1 MWRTV
6 LWFLVAF
13 TTPTLTYLG
22 DQPISAGSVCSP
34 PTELHHESI
43 VVAVPFLSFVLFFF
57 YFCIEV
63 LILRHFYSLRLVS
76 ISSSFLLGTGVCAQS
91 SRELCWLAYKGFS
104 VINESGISGS
114 ILDTVTIMTV

>member
-43 VVAVPFLSFVLFFF
+43 VVAVLFF
-57 YFCIEV
+57 
-63 LILRHFYSLRLVS
+63 LIFALNQGFLVPFWTPS
-76 ISSSFLLGTGVCAQS
+76 QS
-91 SRELCWLAYKGFS
+91 
-104 VINESGISGS
+104 
-114 ILDTVTIMTV
+114 

>member
-43 VVAVPFLSFVLFFF
+43 VVAVPFLSFVLFF
-57 YFCIEV
+57 
-63 LILRHFYSLRLVS
+63 LIFALNQGFLVPFWTPS
-76 ISSSFLLGTGVCAQS
+76 QS
-91 SRELCWLAYKGFS
+91 
-104 VINESGISGS
+104 
-114 ILDTVTIMTV
+114 